1 MSGEDKTV
9 VRPVEIPGM
18 QISFSSPI
26 GPSGKGMNFV
36 LSAGDDIE
44 FADLNKKLDVI
55 AAAARRQDAFEQ
67 LRLDQN
73 ALVGNRRLL
82 PTVTAKRDKLRD
94 ERSDLLRKMEA
105 KLTVVMPGQRR
116 PQQREALPQDISML
130 ATFERDIEK
139 EENRIF
145 EIEAQ
150 IVGCE
155 ERIPFWKRLLRGEE
169 PLDLDDVE
177 PSKMAAE

>member
-26 GPSGKGMNFV
+26 GPSGKGINFV

-73 ALVGNRRLL
+73 ALLSNRKLL
-82 PTVTAKRDKLRD
+82 AQQK
-94 ERSDLLRKMEA
+94 A
-105 KLTVVMPGQRR
+105 KLVATRNTIDSKVANFPSRR
-116 PQQREALPQDISML
+116 RDADATRAAPQELSAVSQ
-130 ATFERDIEK
+130 IEG
-139 EENRIF
+139 RIF

-150 IVGCE
+150 IAGCE

-169 PLDLDDVE
+169 PLDLDDDE